1 MFVFT
6 RCLLYAEVSQ
16 GAPTA
21 FAEKTLMEEPPE
33 EVVSEVSSL
42 PSVGFAAGSYWLSTT
57 MRSWCWTNL
66 AAVHLTFL
74 SEWFLDR
81 RLIPERLLLFRRL
94 IPDLPVV
101 VQGRR
106 RCLWRNQSLH
116 GSAIERHGQDPCQ
129 GVLPIPCS
137 PSIHKACPRRNGAM
151 SPNISRTGGSIAA
164 IINS

>member
-16 GAPTA
+16 GARTA

-81 RLIPERLLLFRRL
+81 RLIPERLLLFSQTHSRSS
-94 IPDLPVV
+94 
-101 VQGRR
+101 RR
-106 RCLWRNQSLH
+106 RTRQEKMPLKKSKSPWQRHWTSWPRPLSGGLAHPMFPEHPQSMP
-116 GSAIERHGQDPCQ
+116 AKERSNVSQH
-129 GVLPIPCS
+129 L
-137 PSIHKACPRRNGAM
+137 
-151 SPNISRTGGSIAA
+151 
-164 IINS
+164 